1 MNGPALAVA
10 AYWAPVLETIA
21 DIAFAIVI
29 VALAVELVSGR
40 IAKRFERQ
48 IEQANELKIAELN
61 NETARLRAHEEVVN
75 DALLANAKAARES
88 ALASQQ
94 NLVTAERL
102 AFSQGLRTKEQMSEA
117 AKVLDIASK
126 VSFPGT
132 QFDAVASSWNLVS
145 FLRSLNAAL
154 ITAGWIKV
162 VRSDPV
168 ESHGEPSTA
177 DSPVLVTINFDSTN
191 SLLLG
196 AAEALASALNAE
208 GISAVA
214 NQKPESDAANA
225 SVIHILIGLKD
236 TAP

>member
-1 MNGPALAVA
+1 VDVA
-10 AYWAPVLETIA
+10 AATYWLGWVRLIQLIAVFLVAIGVVAEFAGEWISRPLEKTIDDA
-21 DIAFAIVI
+21 RELE
-29 VALAVELVSGR
+29 LAR
-40 IAKRFERQ
+40 
-48 IEQANELKIAELN
+48 LN
-61 NETARLRAHEEVVN
+61 NETARLRAKEQSVD
-75 DALLANAKAARES
+75 DALLVNARAARDN

-117 AKVLDIASK
+117 ARVLDIASK
-126 VSFPGT
+126 VSFAGT

-177 DSPVLVTINFDSTN
+177 DGPVLVTINVDSTN

-196 AAEALASALNAE
+196 AAEALASALNTE
-208 GISAVA
+208 GIAAAVTPMTEA
-214 NQKPESDAANA
+214 DANA
-225 SVIHILIGLKD
+225 NVIHILVGLK
-236 TAP
+236 P

>member
-1 MNGPALAVA
+1 
-10 AYWAPVLETIA
+10 
-21 DIAFAIVI
+21 
-29 VALAVELVSGR
+29 LVSGR

-94 NLVTAERL
+94 NLVTSERL

-126 VSFPGT
+126 VSSPGT

-177 DSPVLVTINFDSTN
+177 DGPVLVTINVDPTN

>member
-1 MNGPALAVA
+1 VDVA
-10 AYWAPVLETIA
+10 AATYWLGWVRLIQLIAVFLVAIGVVAEFAGEWISRPLEKTIDDA
-21 DIAFAIVI
+21 RELE
-29 VALAVELVSGR
+29 LAR
-40 IAKRFERQ
+40 
-48 IEQANELKIAELN
+48 LN
-61 NETARLRAHEEVVN
+61 NETARLRAKEQSVD
-75 DALLANAKAARES
+75 DALSANARAARDN

-102 AFSQGLRTKEQMSEA
+102 AFSQGLRTKEQMSDA
-117 AKVLDIASK
+117 ARVLDIASK
-126 VSFPGT
+126 VSSAGT

-177 DSPVLVTINFDSTN
+177 DGPVLVTINVDSTN

-196 AAEALASALNAE
+196 AAEALASALNTEA
-208 GISAVA
+208 IAAAVTPMTEADA
-214 NQKPESDAANA
+214 N
-225 SVIHILIGLKD
+225 VIHILVGLK
-236 TAP
+236 P